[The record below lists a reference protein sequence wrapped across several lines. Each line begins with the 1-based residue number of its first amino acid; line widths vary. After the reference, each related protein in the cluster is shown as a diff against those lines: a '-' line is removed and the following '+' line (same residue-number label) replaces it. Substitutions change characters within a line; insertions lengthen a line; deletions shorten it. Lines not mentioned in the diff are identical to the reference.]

1 VSQHVP
7 LIVAARD
14 DVANNNVINRRN
26 YATNRGKAGR
36 IPLEG
41 DELNSSLA
49 RLTRHV
55 GTRPPEGGRYG

>member
-1 VSQHVP
+1 MP

-41 DELNSSLA
+41 DELNSGLA

-55 GTRPPEGGRYG
+55 RPPEGGRYGRYAR